1 MQNNKIKETRKIEQ
15 TWVARLSITIL
26 MMPLLVRINL
36 ICMSPYTISAA
47 CSIISP
53 STLSSSSS
61 GMRIVSNTYKYFI
74 QTRMNEEYEIDYEE
88 TLRIYL
94 LSFALCKYKSRI
106 VNVFFFK
113 IYLNYKETGGYM
125 IISPLV
131 LVWGFCINNNLFSS

>member
-1 MQNNKIKETRKIEQ
+1 MKQKKQPLKQQGKMQNNKIKETRKIEQ

-74 QTRMNEEYEIDYEE
+74 QTRMNEEYAIDYDE
-88 TLRIYL
+88 TVSEFTCYHL
-94 LSFALCKYKSRI
+94 LYVSINQELCSLFQNI
-106 VNVFFFK
+106 F
-113 IYLNYKETGGYM
+113 LNCKERLEG
-125 IISPLV
+125 IQ
-131 LVWGFCINNNLFSS
+131 